1 MSGIRYTQQVLA
13 CIMITILCVLSAM
26 FSVDQLSTFS
36 PKTTQQWSYLVA
48 IVVLFVV
55 VLAYLC
61 HRTMQSCH
69 DRESFTATAD
79 THTNSHNW
87 GYPPDV
93 LDGQNPLIAE
103 AAPYSSENRSRIVG
117 PDPKKEELYTWQ
129 YNPQNTLV
137 DYKFYETDPSDPN
150 ATPTRIAPVADGQ
163 IGTRN
168 QPMEEIAGQGL
179 CNNNAA
185 GTAYGV
191 QSPASAASVPTGTV
205 EWA

>member
-1 MSGIRYTQQVLA
+1 MSDIRYTQQVLA

-26 FSVDQLSTFS
+26 FSVDQLSSFS
-36 PKTTQQWSYLVA
+36 PKTTQQWGYLVA

-61 HRTMQSCH
+61 HRTMQSCR
-69 DRESFTATAD
+69 DREMFATNA
-79 THTNSHNW
+79 HNW
-87 GYPPDV
+87 GYSPDV
-93 LDGQNPLIAE
+93 LDGQHPLISE
-103 AAPYSSENRSRIVG
+103 AAPYSSENSSRIVG

-150 ATPTRIAPVADGQ
+150 ATPTRIAPIADGQ
-163 IGTRN
+163 IGTRD
-168 QPMEEIAGQGL
+168 QPMEHIAGQGL

-191 QSPASAASVPTGTV
+191 QSPASAVSVPTGTV
-205 EWA
+205 EWG